1 VSARAVAVTCRV
13 IGAFAVI
20 GIAGVGAEV
29 ARIMNLRIDPDLL
42 WFVPVSVGLA
52 VCAFLFSEQCYKRTP
67 ITPRVKRI
75 SAGILSVCLGVALAG
90 LPIIASHL
98 GLTRIVL
105 PGDLESTSEAF
116 RTATDYSKL
125 GIAAIAEE
133 PAIRGILQLG
143 LQVASDR
150 MPAISREPS
159 A

>member
-1 VSARAVAVTCRV
+1 M
-13 IGAFAVI
+13 I